1 MIHLKEKLAD
11 FGCSSEFIDIAMK
24 YIQFYKP
31 DMDTEAFIEFVEE
44 EHTKVEEAEALAELE
59 GQVLDAS
66 AVFAEFVDTEELSH
80 GTTD

>member
-1 MIHLKEKLAD
+1 MTHLKEKLAD
-11 FGCSSEFIDIAMK
+11 FGCSNEFIDIAMS

-44 EHTKVEEAEALAELE
+44 EHAKVEEAEALAELE

-66 AVFAEFVDTEELSH
+66 AVLAEFSDEEE
-80 GTTD
+80 